1 MFRAQSLAEV
11 DLCSSLEPAAVTA
24 ADAFLHPSSQFFA
37 GCSFILLE
45 MLQGM
50 QSYVVRIS
58 ATLPLGIN
66 L

>member
-1 MFRAQSLAEV
+1 MFRAQPLAGV
-11 DLCSSLEPAAVTA
+11 DFCSSLEPAAVTA
-24 ADAFLHPSSQFFA
+24 ADAFLHPSSRFFA

-45 MLQGM
+45 MLQGV

-58 ATLPLGIN
+58 AKLALRIN